1 MVGCGSV
8 DLDHVFSLTYDG
20 AERALGTYSAMG
32 LVSGLSME
40 FTSTSVAKCLSVLG
54 GAKGGRVACTGGR
67 RIGGMVDQRLTGGH
81 ELVWWYFR

>member
-1 MVGCGSV
+1 MVGRGPV
-8 DLDHVFSLTYDG
+8 DLDHVFTLAYHG

-40 FTSTSVAKCLSVLG
+40 FTSTSVAESLSVLRG
-54 GAKGGRVACTGGR
+54 PEGGRVACTGGR